1 MNKNILVIGSL
12 AFDYIMNFDGKFKDH
27 IMPDKVHILN
37 VSFAAE
43 KLQKEFGGTAGNIA
57 YNLNLLN
64 QKPWIVATAGSDFK
78 EYEKWLDDNKI
89 STKYIN
95 ILKDQYTASAHIIT
109 DQDDNQITSF
119 HGGAMLSK
127 HQSIS
132 QIIDKIKPKLAI
144 LAPNSKEATIDYSHE
159 LSDKDVSYI
168 FDPGQMIIAFDKH
181 ELIDLLSNSYIS
193 IFNDY
198 EMQLFTDRTGISI
211 DKAIEMVNYLIITLG
226 SKGSL
231 IYHQGKKYE
240 IPAAR
245 PINTDDPTGAGD
257 AYRSGI
263 ISGIV
268 NNWEIDQM
276 GKVASLSSVYT
287 VEKYGTQTHKYSISD
302 FKRRYEDNF
311 NKELII

>member
-1 MNKNILVIGSL
+1 MNNNILVVGSL
-12 AFDYIMNFDGKFKDH
+12 AYDYIMNFDGKFKDH

-37 VSFAAE
+37 VSFTAK

-57 YNLNLLN
+57 YNLNLLQ
-64 QKPWIVATAGSDFK
+64 QKPYIVAAAGSDFN
-78 EYEKWLDDNKI
+78 EYKKWFSDNKI
-89 STKYIN
+89 STKYIS

-119 HGGAMLSK
+119 HGGAMLCK
-127 HQSIS
+127 HQSIA
-132 QIIDKIKPKLAI
+132 QIIKDTKPKLAI

-159 LSDKDVSYI
+159 LTNNNISFI
-168 FDPGQMIIAFDKH
+168 FDPGQMIIAFNKF
-181 ELIDLLSNSYIS
+181 ELIDLFSNSYVS

-211 DKAIEMVNYLIITLG
+211 DKAAEMVDYLIITLG
-226 SKGSL
+226 SKGSS
-231 IYHQGKKYE
+231 IYHHGNKHE
-240 IPAAR
+240 IPAAK

-263 ISGIV
+263 ILGLI
-268 NNWEIDQM
+268 NNWEIEQM
-276 GKVASLSSVYT
+276 GKVAALASVYT

-302 FKRRYEDNF
+302 FKKRYQNNF
-311 NKELII
+311 NKELTI